1 MTPTESI
8 NPIQATYYQSV
19 DGLKINVIN
28 VGDSELIVEKLALSS
43 GRENKLVIP
52 IHLSPAPQ
60 ACGSNKKYTVSL
72 FNNGK
77 RICRA
82 RQNKLCDTFY
92 ESVYQ
97 SMLKFFNQKMGEY
110 LTLQEHIRV
119 L

>member
-8 NPIQATYYQSV
+8 NPILATYYQTV

-28 VGDSELIVEKLALSS
+28 VGDSELIVEKLAEST
-43 GRENKLVIP
+43 GREHKLIIP

-60 ACGSNKKYTVSL
+60 ACGSVKKYTVSL
-72 FNNGK
+72 FNNGNK
-77 RICRA
+77 ICRA

-97 SMLKFFNQKMGEY
+97 SMLKFFNDKMDEH
-110 LTLQEHIRV
+110 LTLQEYIRV